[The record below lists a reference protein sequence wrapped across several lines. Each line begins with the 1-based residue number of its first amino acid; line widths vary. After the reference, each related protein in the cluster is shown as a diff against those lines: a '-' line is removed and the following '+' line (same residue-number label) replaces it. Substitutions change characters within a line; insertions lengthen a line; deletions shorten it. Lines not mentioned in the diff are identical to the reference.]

1 MKFILKL
8 SLAILV
14 LAPVSWETTQAS
26 SDVILVKQE
35 RILKEEYQMVRQM
48 RHRLRYLLEQ
58 QDMENTLQEGE
69 DVFQDLQQ
77 LEQWLEEMKRNPEN
91 ANMEALMQMMQQLEQ
106 RMNESLAEQ
115 EQTQQWLNSQNPQTP
130 QQQQQQIPLS
140 SLMETMRELIRQQR
154 FDEAQQLLD
163 QLMTALNR
171 QQQDLQ
177 QSLAQNNQQ
186 RFSQTN
192 RDCLLYTS
200 PSPRDL
206 STSRMPSSA

>member
-14 LAPVSWETTQAS
+14 LAPVFWTKTQAS

-91 ANMEALMQMMQQLEQ
+91 TNMEALMQMMQQLEQ
-106 RMNESLAEQ
+106 RMNESL
-115 EQTQQWLNSQNPQTP
+115 S
-130 QQQQQQIPLS
+130 
-140 SLMETMRELIRQQR
+140 
-154 FDEAQQLLD
+154 
-163 QLMTALNR
+163 
-171 QQQDLQ
+171 
-177 QSLAQNNQQ
+177 
-186 RFSQTN
+186 
-192 RDCLLYTS
+192 
-200 PSPRDL
+200 
-206 STSRMPSSA
+206 

>member
-1 MKFILKL
+1 MKIILKL

-115 EQTQQWLNSQNPQTP
+115 EQTQQWLNSQNSQTP

-140 SLMETMRELIRQQR
+140 SLMEAMRELIRQQR

-192 RDCLLYTS
+192 RDLPVSYTHLTL
-200 PSPRDL
+200 P
-206 STSRMPSSA
+206 TKA

>member
-8 SLAILV
+8 SLVILV
-14 LAPVSWETTQAS
+14 LAPVSWKTTQAS
-26 SDVILVKQE
+26 SDAILVKQE

-115 EQTQQWLNSQNPQTP
+115 EQTQQWLNSQNSQTP

-140 SLMETMRELIRQQR
+140 TLMRRCV
-154 FDEAQQLLD
+154 
-163 QLMTALNR
+163 N
-171 QQQDLQ
+171 
-177 QSLAQNNQQ
+177 
-186 RFSQTN
+186 
-192 RDCLLYTS
+192 
-200 PSPRDL
+200 
-206 STSRMPSSA
+206 

>member
-1 MKFILKL
+1 MKFILKI

-14 LAPVSWETTQAS
+14 LAPVSWTTTQAS
-26 SDVILVKQE
+26 SDAILVKQE
-35 RILKEEYQMVRQM
+35 GILKEEYQMVRQM

-115 EQTQQWLNSQNPQTP
+115 EQTQQWLNSQNSQTP

-140 SLMETMRELIRQQR
+140 SLMEAMRELIRQQR

-192 RDCLLYTS
+192 RDLQPVSYTHLTL
-200 PSPRDL
+200 P
-206 STSRMPSSA
+206 TKA

>member
-8 SLAILV
+8 SLVILV
-14 LAPVSWETTQAS
+14 LAPVSWTTTQAS

-77 LEQWLEEMKRNPEN
+77 LEQWLEEMKRNPKN

-115 EQTQQWLNSQNPQTP
+115 EQTQQWLNSQNSQTP

-140 SLMETMRELIRQQR
+140 SLMEAMSELIRQQR

-186 RFSQTN
+186 RFL
-192 RDCLLYTS
+192 R
-200 PSPRDL
+200 PIGIF
-206 STSRMPSSA
+206 SR

>member
-14 LAPVSWETTQAS
+14 LAPVSWTTTQAS
-26 SDVILVKQE
+26 GDVILVKQE

-91 ANMEALMQMMQQLEQ
+91 ANMEALMQMMQQL
-106 RMNESLAEQ
+106 
-115 EQTQQWLNSQNPQTP
+115 QQSKHLIKLY
-130 QQQQQQIPLS
+130 QQQP
-140 SLMETMRELIRQQR
+140 
-154 FDEAQQLLD
+154 FALLFFV
-163 QLMTALNR
+163 LRL
-171 QQQDLQ
+171 
-177 QSLAQNNQQ
+177 
-186 RFSQTN
+186 
-192 RDCLLYTS
+192 
-200 PSPRDL
+200 
-206 STSRMPSSA
+206 